1 MNSGSGSP
9 SSSPP
14 TPPSPLPISV
24 GPNHEKYIF
33 SLSPWSSPSPPFSPT
48 SGPLS
53 SESDSRV
60 PEYRVLLPRGSLA
73 PPPPRSST
81 FSLDR
86 LTDFSTAPNSCF
98 WNCLEW
104 ILTRCC
110 CGLCFEI
117 SPHNEKVE

>member
-1 MNSGSGSP
+1 MSSGSGSP

-33 SLSPWSSPSPPFSPT
+33 SSSPSPSPPFSPT

-60 PEYRVLLPRGSLA
+60 PESLALLPRGSLA
-73 PPPPRSST
+73 QPPQSST

-86 LTDFSTAPNSCF
+86 LTDSSTAPNSCF
-98 WNCLEW
+98 WNW
-104 ILTRCC
+104 ATR
-110 CGLCFEI
+110 E
-117 SPHNEKVE
+117 EE